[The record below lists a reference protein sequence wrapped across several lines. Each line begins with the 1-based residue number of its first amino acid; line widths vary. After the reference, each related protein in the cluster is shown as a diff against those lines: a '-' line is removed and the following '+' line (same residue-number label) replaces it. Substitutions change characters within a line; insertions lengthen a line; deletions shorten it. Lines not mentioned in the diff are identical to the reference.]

1 MIRIDQIKIL
11 EDRVDRAIELI
22 KTLREENRTLRAGL
36 DSAQKK
42 IDELEGFIDTFK
54 TEQGEIEEGILRAL
68 ANLDKIEDEVL
79 TTPEGEPSADISDDS
94 KIVEKAEEEHTAHEG
109 KNNSSELDIF

>member
-11 EDRVDRAIELI
+11 EDRVNRAIELI
-22 KTLREENRTLRAGL
+22 KSLREENRTLRAGL

-54 TEQGEIEEGILRAL
+54 TDQDEI
-68 ANLDKIEDEVL
+68 
-79 TTPEGEPSADISDDS
+79 
-94 KIVEKAEEEHTAHEG
+94 
-109 KNNSSELDIF
+109 